1 MDAYLEAQ
9 RVYADAVMSTATGQ
23 DRVAELQRTL
33 QRIGDLVDAAAPDER
48 ATVLLMNSSIAELII
63 TLPEEAR

>member
-9 RVYADAVMSTATGQ
+9 RVYAAAVMSTATGQ

-33 QRIGDLVDAAAPDER
+33 ERIGDLAAATAPAER
-48 ATVLLMNSSIAELII
+48 AAVLLMNSAIAELII
-63 TLPEEAR
+63 TLPEETR